1 MQDTPNSSDYYLQK
15 NSMELNTRILGEG
28 KDLIILHG
36 LYGSGDNWLTFA
48 RGLAEN
54 YKVHLPDQRN
64 HGNSP
69 HSPDHSYQAM
79 VNDLAEYIETH
90 NISSPIIMGHSM
102 GGKTAMWFSILHP
115 QIASSLIVID
125 ISPVG
130 YAQITDPS
138 SLIEQHLNIING
150 MRMVDISSLR
160 TRNEIDA
167 ELSAYI
173 PNNNVRQFLLKS
185 IARTKDERYFW
196 KLNIEAIGN
205 YLPEIMKGI
214 DIEKNAPLIN
224 PQLPVLFIKGELS
237 EYLPESDFNEIKKL
251 YPKASIET
259 IYGSGHW
266 VHAEKP
272 EALLS
277 VLQNFLMLHK

>member
-1 MQDTPNSSDYYLQK
+1 MK
-15 NSMELNTRILGEG
+15 LNTRILGEG

-48 RGLAEN
+48 RNLAEN

-69 HSPDHSYQAM
+69 HSPDHSYKAM

-90 NISSPIIMGHSM
+90 NISSPIVIGHSM
-102 GGKTAMWFSILHP
+102 GGKTAIWFSILHP
-115 QIASSLIVID
+115 EIASSLIVID

-130 YAQITDPS
+130 YAQITDHS
-138 SLIEQHLNIING
+138 TLIEQHLNIVNA
-150 MRMVDISSLR
+150 MRMVDISTFSS
-160 TRNEIDA
+160 RNDIDS

-185 IARTKDERYFW
+185 IVRTKEGQYSW
-196 KLNIEAIGN
+196 KINIEAIGH

-224 PQLPVLFIKGELS
+224 SKLPVLFVKGELS
-237 EYLPESDFNEIKKL
+237 EYIPEEDFGEIKKL
-251 YPKASIET
+251 YPQASIET
-259 IYGSGHW
+259 VYGSGHW

-277 VLQNFLMLHK
+277 VLHNFLNFSNK